1 MESDNETAS
10 GRRLRNYEDIA
21 AELEHIAE
29 LVRNT
34 PELNHHAAERL
45 LKVAQDIRSDLD
57 RLGNVL
63 L

>member
-1 MESDNETAS
+1 MSESGHA
-10 GRRLRNYEDIA
+10 RLNYDDIV
-21 AELEHIAE
+21 AELEHIAG

-34 PELNHHAAERL
+34 PELNHHSAERL

-57 RLGNVL
+57 RLGKTL

>member
-1 MESDNETAS
+1 MKSDNETAS
-10 GRRLRNYEDIA
+10 GRPLHDYEDIA

-29 LVRNT
+29 MVRNT
-34 PELNHHAAERL
+34 PGLNHDAAERL

-57 RLGNVL
+57 RLSRAL